1 MKRTI
6 KVSLAM
12 VLLLALV
19 AGCAQ
24 TGAKTGIDQAIQY
37 RSAFNTLLGQFNSE
51 LAAMPA
57 VQQKDWATKSL
68 PIVQAGVLALNTMD
82 IAVGAGTSPT
92 PENIQQYLTAKNQ
105 MIDLT
110 AALILAKKG
119 GK

>member
-1 MKRTI
+1 MRRTL
-6 KVSLAM
+6 KLSLAM
-12 VLLLALV
+12 VLLALML
-19 AGCAQ
+19 AGCGGKQ
-24 TGAKTGIDQAIQY
+24 TSIDQAIQY
-37 RSAFNTLLGQFNSE
+37 RGAFNTLLAQYNAE

-82 IAVGAGTSPT
+82 LAVGAGTPPT
-92 PENIQQYLTAKNQ
+92 PETIQQYLTAKNQ

>member
-6 KVSLAM
+6 KCSVAM
-12 VLLLALV
+12 VLLALML
-19 AGCAQ
+19 AGCANM
-24 TGAKTGIDQAIQY
+24 GGKTSIDQAIQY